1 MTDTSGFQTPSI
13 PTADVFKTSTGPI
26 LTENYWGFTVRN
38 TANIP
43 SGVILMQVVAYL
55 FGAAFAAAALGLWA
69 VPSAFVQLDTW
80 SMRIGMS
87 GMFIVLAFLLIGY
100 ANQGRSVEL
109 QFDQNL
115 GEIRAV
121 MLLRGGSNRIV
132 AQYGFDSFGEMS
144 ITRCADDRVS
154 LTLKPVGKGELLV
167 IAQGTEP
174 QIGALY
180 ARLDRDLLRAG
191 PVRIHQAVRPVIA

>member
-1 MTDTSGFQTPSI
+1 MTDTSEFLSSSSAA
-13 PTADVFKTSTGPI
+13 ADVFKTNTGPI

-38 TANIP
+38 TANVS
-43 SGVILMQVVAYL
+43 SGVLLLQLAAYL

-69 VPSAFVQLDTW
+69 VPSAFLSLDAIG
-80 SMRIGMS
+80 MRIGLS
-87 GMFIVLAFLLIGY
+87 GLFATLSFLLIGY
-100 ANQGRSVEL
+100 ANQGRTVEL

-121 MLLRGGSNRIV
+121 MPLRGGASRLV
-132 AQYGFDSFGEMS
+132 AQYGFDSFGEMT
-144 ITRCADDRVS
+144 ITRCAEDQVA
-154 LTLKPVGKGELLV
+154 LTLKPTGHGALLV
-167 IAQGTEP
+167 VAQGTEP

-191 PVRIHQAVRPVIA
+191 PVRMHRAVRPVFG